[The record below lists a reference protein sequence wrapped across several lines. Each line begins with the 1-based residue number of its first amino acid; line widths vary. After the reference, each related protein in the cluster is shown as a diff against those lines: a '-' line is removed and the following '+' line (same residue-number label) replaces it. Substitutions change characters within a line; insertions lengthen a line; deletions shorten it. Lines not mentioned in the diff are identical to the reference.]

1 MKHFYFLILFILP
14 IFSFAQSSF
23 TQQSATRYNG
33 YGDFT
38 DRYTAVKIDNA
49 GDIVAAGYTQ
59 RIGQKRDILVCKIA
73 AASGTVLWSY
83 TYNGIG
89 NSDDE
94 AQSITI
100 DAQNNIYL
108 TGFVDDDLGND
119 VFTAKISA
127 SGVEQWHKT
136 YNYIGGNQD
145 DAGVSVVLDKAD
157 NVIVGGYS
165 NSSSL
170 DTTLNDYVL
179 IKYNNTGTELWNKR
193 YDGSAN
199 GSDKA
204 VRVVTDASNNIFIT
218 GTSSNGND
226 DDYATL
232 KYDANGNVIW
242 TQIIDRGKN
251 DRAVDMVIDGSG
263 NVYVTGRS
271 KALTYDYYTI
281 KYSNTGNITWNH
293 AFNNAN
299 DDRPLAMVVDG
310 SGNVFVTGQSIQG
323 VQLYN
328 YATIKIDANGITAWS
343 NAIYSGA
350 ANLDDVPVSIGLD
363 VTGNV
368 FVTGYVGLNATTK
381 NIITVKYNASGV
393 QQWAAVYDNNAAAN
407 KNCDANALAIGAN
420 GNVYVVGY
428 GGDVNYQRNALVL
441 NYNTSGAEVWASLW
455 NGQGDNSD
463 NIRGMLADAQGNLY
477 LAGYTTYRAM
487 DRNTLLVKTNANG
500 DTLWTRTL
508 NGSSNSTDEWA
519 AVAID
524 PSGNIIVAGF
534 MKYAGDSYDVQLAK
548 YNPNGDTLWTRH
560 YNSPQHK
567 NDKGYDM
574 KLDAA
579 GNIYITGRSDN
590 GITPTVNYDFI
601 TLKYDNA
608 GVFQWVKTYSS
619 AGNWEDKG
627 EKICVSAAGDVYVVG
642 RVMLSATNE
651 DIFVIKYDTN
661 GNQQWTKSK
670 VGSGGGQDKA
680 NAAVWWNNNLYVT
693 GAVTNTNV
701 DMMTLKYDASGTE
714 LWAKTYTTA
723 NDDEAMA
730 LTLDVNG
737 NVIIAGYS
745 ASIATGLGDVAVVK
759 YDNAGNQTWAKTYN
773 GTASLDD
780 KADAITTDGT
790 ENIIIAAHSDKG
802 TASNSNND
810 FMLLAY
816 DGYGNLLTTQ
826 SYNGTGDST
835 DVPTAILYNAA
846 QVYVVGGSWGGA
858 SQRDIALVRYAATLI
873 GIDADLVAN
882 NLSVFPNPCTET
894 LHFLLNIPTQ
904 VPLSVRLFDLLGNE
918 LASTKLSSMQ
928 EQMIDM
934 KGFASGMYLYQVE
947 NEGKLVTAG
956 KIVKK

>member
-1 MKHFYFLILFILP
+1 MKRFYSLILFILP
-14 IFSFAQSSF
+14 ILSFAQSSF
-23 TQQSATRYNG
+23 TQQSATLYNG
-33 YGDFT
+33 FGDFT
-38 DRYTAVKIDNA
+38 DRYGALKVDNN
-49 GDIVAAGYTQ
+49 GDIVAVGYTQ
-59 RIGQKRDILVCKIA
+59 KIGQKRDILVCKIA

-89 NSDDE
+89 DSDDE
-94 AQSITI
+94 AQSLTI
-100 DAQNNIYL
+100 DAQNNIYF
-108 TGFVDDDLGND
+108 TGYVDDDLGND

-145 DAGVSVVLDKAD
+145 DAGVSVVLDKAN

-170 DTTLNDYVL
+170 DTTLNDYIL
-179 IKYNNTGTELWNKR
+179 IKYDNAGTELWNKR
-193 YDGSAN
+193 FNGAAN

-204 VRVVTDASNNIFIT
+204 VKVVADASNGIFIT

-232 KYDANGNVIW
+232 KYDANGNLLW
-242 TQIIDRGKN
+242 TKTIDRGKN
-251 DRAVDMVIDGSG
+251 DRAVDMVIDGTG
-263 NVYVTGRS
+263 DIYVTGRS

-281 KYSNTGNITWNH
+281 KYSSTGNALWNH

-299 DDRPLAMVVDG
+299 DDRPLAMTVDG
-310 SGNVFVTGQSIQG
+310 SGNVFITGQSIQG
-323 VQLYN
+323 TQLYN
-328 YATIKIDANGITAWS
+328 YATIKISATGVTAWS

-350 ANLDDVPVSIGLD
+350 ANLDDVPAAIGLD
-363 VTGNV
+363 AAGNV
-368 FVTGYVGLNATTK
+368 FVTGYAGLTATSK
-381 NIITVKYNASGV
+381 NIITVKYDASGV
-393 QQWAAVYDNNAAAN
+393 QQWIATYDNNAATN
-407 KNCDANALAIGAN
+407 KNCDANALVVGAN
-420 GNVYVVGY
+420 GNVYVAGY
-428 GGDVNYQRNALVL
+428 GEGANMQRNALVI
-441 NYNTSGAEVWASLW
+441 NYNTSGAEVWTSLW

-463 NIRGMLADAQGNLY
+463 NIRAMVGDGQGNLY

-508 NGSSNSTDEWA
+508 DGTSHSTDEWA

-524 PSGNIIVAGF
+524 PNGNIIVAGF
-534 MKYAGDSYDVQLAK
+534 MKYSGDSYDIQLAK
-548 YNPNGDTLWTRH
+548 YKPTGDTLWTRH
-560 YNSPQHK
+560 YNGPQHK

-579 GNIYITGRSDN
+579 GNVYITGRSDN
-590 GITPTVNYDFI
+590 GITPTVNYDFL
-601 TLKYDNA
+601 TVKYDNA
-608 GVFQWVKTYSS
+608 GVFQWAKSYSS

-627 EKICVSAAGDVYVVG
+627 EKICVSSVGDVYVVG

-680 NAAVWWNNNLYVT
+680 NAAVWWNNNLYVA

-701 DMMTLKYDASGTE
+701 DMMTLKYDVSGTE

-723 NDDEAMA
+723 NDDEALA
-730 LTLDVNG
+730 LTLDANG
-737 NVIIAGYS
+737 NIIIAGYS

-759 YDNAGNQTWAKTYN
+759 YDNAGNQLWAKTYN

-790 ENIIIAAHSDKG
+790 ENIIIAAHSDLG
-802 TASNSNND
+802 TSSNSNAD
-810 FMLLAY
+810 YMLLAY

-826 SYNGTGDST
+826 TYNGTGDST
-835 DVPTAILYNAA
+835 DVPTTMLYNAG
-846 QVYVVGGSWGGA
+846 QVYVVGGSYGGA
-858 SQRDIALVRYAATLI
+858 SQRDIALVRYSASLTGL
-873 GIDADLVAN
+873 DADLVAN
-882 NLSVFPNPCTET
+882 NLAVFPNPCTET
-894 LHFLLNIPTQ
+894 LHFLLNTPTQ
-904 VPLSVRLFDLLGNE
+904 TPLIVRIFDLLGNE
-918 LASTKLSSMQ
+918 LASTNLSSMQ
-928 EQMIDM
+928 EQIIDM
-934 KGFASGMYLYQVE
+934 KHFTSGMYIYQVE
-947 NEGKLVTAG
+947 NESKLIVAG
-956 KIVKK
+956 KIAKQ